1 MPPEDSLARWIRAL
15 RKCLVHGGLATVAPV
30 DIGQGTHSL
39 SAERIVRIM
48 LADLDGYDDMTP
60 AETNDPVNV
69 ARRVGLLGDFRMLRI
84 LIGGSVALGVDGP
97 RAMRDA
103 RTTGAAPAPARRY
116 G

>member
-1 MPPEDSLARWIRAL
+1 MAPEDGLARWIRDL
-15 RKCLVHGGLATVAPV
+15 RDCLVRGGLATVAPV
-30 DIGQGTHSL
+30 DIGHGTPNLPTEHL
-39 SAERIVRIM
+39 VRIM

-60 AETNDPVNV
+60 AEVNAPVNV

-84 LIGGSVALGVDGP
+84 LIGGSVVRGVDGP

-103 RTTGAAPAPARRY
+103 RTTRAAPAPARRY